1 MSGTAFGCEVYNQP
15 DMKTQ
20 VIQLDIHDDLISIRD
35 RMAWAKTPRILLV
48 WPKRGGVDVRP
59 LDLTLLRRHA
69 ESLGAELGLV
79 TRNGEIRAAAR
90 ELHIS
95 VFSKSSDAQKKQW
108 QERRP
113 ARPVRRFPRLD
124 LRSIRLNLPA
134 ADLFT
139 FAANPV
145 RRVLVFA
152 VGVLALLAVVLAF
165 IPSAEIQIALP
176 EQKQV
181 LTIAVSSKPDIK
193 SVQISGLVP
202 QHKFILTV
210 AGKDTAL
217 PSGSAAQSGQ
227 VAAGEVLLMN
237 LTDKAVHVP
246 SGTILLTH
254 SDPPVSFVTDKD
266 VDVPAGKG
274 KTASI
279 SIQASAAG
287 LDGNVDPGAIT
298 LFEGSLGFNLAVTNP
313 DATSGATLA
322 TVAAA
327 TDQDRD
333 NLRKRLLAE
342 LRIQALKDFTERVSK
357 GDVLFPDTLTQTR
370 VISES
375 FDPPAGQPGEKLSLS
390 VQVEYSAAYASYSD
404 LRLLAER
411 VLNASMPAGYDIAS
425 SQVDLKSVSGFSESQ
440 GIVHWQMR
448 VQRGMRALLDP
459 GQVSSI
465 VQGKTLGNAGSLLT
479 ETFGLAQSPQININ
493 PGWWP
498 WLPFLPIR
506 ISVKG

>member
-1 MSGTAFGCEVYNQP
+1 
-15 DMKTQ
+15 MKTQ

-48 WPKRGGVDVRP
+48 WPKRGDVDVRP
-59 LDLTLLRRHA
+59 LELTLLRRHA
-69 ESLGAELGLV
+69 EALGAELGLV

-139 FAANPV
+139 FTANPV

-152 VGVLALLAVVLAF
+152 VGVLALLAVVLVF

-181 LTIAVSSKPDIK
+181 LTIAVSSKQDIRD
-193 SVQISGLVP
+193 VQISGLVP
-202 QHKFILTV
+202 QHKLILTV
-210 AGKDTAL
+210 DGKDTAL
-217 PSGSAAQSGQ
+217 ASGSAAQTGQ
-227 VAAGEVLLMN
+227 VAVGEVLLMN
-237 LTDKAVHVP
+237 LTDKAVSVP
-246 SGTILLTH
+246 SGTVLLTH
-254 SDPPVSFVTDKD
+254 SDPAVSFVTDKD
-266 VDVPAGKG
+266 TDVPAGKG
-274 KTASI
+274 KTSSVLIRA
-279 SIQASAAG
+279 ATAG
-287 LDGNVDPGAIT
+287 LDGNVDPGMIT
-298 LFEGSLGFNLAVTNP
+298 LFEGSLGHNLAVTNP
-313 DATSGATLA
+313 DPTGGATLA
-322 TVAAA
+322 TVVSA

-342 LRIQALKDFTERVSK
+342 LQIQALTRFTGRVSK
-357 GDVLFPDTLTQTR
+357 GDVLFPATLTQTR
-370 VISES
+370 VISET
-375 FDPPAGQPGEKLSLS
+375 FDPPAGQPGEKLALSL
-390 VQVEYSAAYASYSD
+390 QVEYSAAYAAAPD
-404 LRLLAER
+404 LQLLAER
-411 VLNASMPAGYDIAS
+411 VLNASLPAGYAVTSGEI
-425 SQVDLKSVSGFSESQ
+425 DLKPISGFSEGQ

-448 VQRGMRALLDP
+448 VQRGMRPLLNP

-465 VQGKTLGNAGSLLT
+465 VQGKTRGNAENLLT
-479 ETFGLAQSPQININ
+479 ETFGLAQSPQINVS

-506 ISVKG
+506 IAVKG